1 MKEGN
6 GRVVVIDAENE
17 LNVSKPAIFKSNNV
31 LLPNTE
37 YIIMTGVA
45 HNIGGDLIA
54 VYTDSNGAN
63 NFEPLKQNTTF
74 DFAP

>member
-1 MKEGN
+1 
-6 GRVVVIDAENE
+6 
-17 LNVSKPAIFKSNNV
+17 
-31 LLPNTE
+31 
-37 YIIMTGVA
+37 MTGVA

-63 NFEPLKQNTTF
+63 NFESLKQNATF